1 VKAIVLVGHNWPGPN
16 PSRSA
21 HVLAAHCLE
30 QRSSGRWRLAGGSMW
45 IPASQR
51 RNRVGEAILEHDGKG
66 CTPFLGS
73 DGEVAH

>member
-1 VKAIVLVGHNWPGPN
+1 
-16 PSRSA
+16 
-21 HVLAAHCLE
+21 
-30 QRSSGRWRLAGGSMW
+30 MW